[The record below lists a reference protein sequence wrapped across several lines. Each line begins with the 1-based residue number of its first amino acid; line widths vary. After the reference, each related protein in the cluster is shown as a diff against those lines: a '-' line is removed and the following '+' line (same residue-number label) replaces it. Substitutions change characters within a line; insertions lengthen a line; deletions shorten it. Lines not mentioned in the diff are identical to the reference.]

1 MKVPVRL
8 IIFYFISGL
17 INPLTAGH
25 IKPPK
30 RKISSET
37 HPLLASVFSVAN
49 AVKDIVQ
56 SNKVNRFSDDNRS
69 NLGGNP
75 LQMLPKV
82 LRKDDSLLGRL
93 ANKQRGDFHP
103 RGVTD
108 LVSPVKRVLTQ
119 GHRLLHSVGNRFSGH
134 TTSKFIFRWP
144 PLQTDVVP
152 F

>member
-1 MKVPVRL
+1 MKVPVSL
-8 IIFYFISGL
+8 LIFYFISGL

-69 NLGGNP
+69 NLGRNP

-82 LRKDDSLLGRL
+82 LRKDDKPLGRL
-93 ANKQRGDFHP
+93 VNKPRGDFHP
-103 RGVTD
+103 RAVTD
-108 LVSPVKRVLTQ
+108 LLVSPVKSVLTQ

-134 TTSKFIFRWP
+134 TTSKFIFRWL
-144 PLQTDVVP
+144 PLQT
-152 F
+152 